1 MKYKAPFRV
10 EFYDYEGFAIYD
22 ANDDYVP
29 AETIVE
35 LLNSQQV
42 PEEYML
48 KTIWQYSIISL

>member
-10 EFYDYEGFAIYD
+10 EMHDYEGFAIYD

-42 PEEYML
+42 PEEYTGGFNVNGI
-48 KTIWQYSIISL
+48 KTI

>member
-42 PEEYML
+42 PEEF
-48 KTIWQYSIISL
+48 KTV

>member
-48 KTIWQYSIISL
+48 KTI